1 MATRVSELDS
11 IVLATLIIGGRG
23 ECGWVGEYARFE
35 SSKRICRIASA
46 RIGVGI
52 LYLHRYFERVIEKE
66 TKKDVIQF
74 GYFVHSTNG
83 INTLNILERK
93 VTRVSHV

>member
-1 MATRVSELDS
+1 MW
-11 IVLATLIIGGRG
+11 I
-23 ECGWVGEYARFE
+23 CGIARAMVGM
-35 SSKRICRIASA
+35 
-46 RIGVGI
+46 GV